1 MYTALYRRYRP
12 GTFDEMAGQAH
23 VVKILKNQIKTGNTA
38 HAYLFCGTRG
48 TGKTSAAR
56 IFAKGV
62 NCLSEGEKP
71 CGECEN
77 CVSIQ
82 NGTFFDV
89 IEIDA
94 ASNNGVDNIRELRES
109 VKYPPAAGL
118 CKVYIIDEVHMLSQ
132 GAFNA
137 LLKTLEEPPS
147 HVIFILATTEPHKLP
162 ATILSRCLRLDFR
175 RVPEKEVG
183 HKLRQIC
190 DELEIE
196 YDESALSLIA
206 SAGDGSVRDS
216 LSILEQCIPAGEQ
229 ELTRKGVVEVLGTAG
244 EDAFIEITQMVS
256 ESRTTDALL
265 LIDRISEEG
274 KDLRQFTRDW
284 VFHFRNLMISKF
296 DSKLDSIMNM
306 SCENAEKVKE
316 QGLKINQNFIS
327 GAISELSKTS
337 NQMRWSTQ
345 PRTLLELSVFKL
357 SSPELNDDIEFML
370 QRIEKLER
378 SVAEYGSLPAQPD
391 AAQERTSKQTAA
403 ASENTL
409 PPWDLQQERPPEQ
422 PKAAQAAKSA
432 PAEKASSI
440 TALSMSDHST
450 KTENTKSSNQDS
462 NPKAARIW
470 EAAFG
475 KAVLDRPSLNML
487 KGHLKAVG
495 LDEKVLTLSALSP
508 VMKRYAEQNKE
519 YLEKKINEELEREIN
534 IEVILSDEKPVKTA
548 SDTSK
553 TMVQTIGKLNEL
565 LGADKLTISD

>member
-1 MYTALYRRYRP
+1 MKRKSGNFEFLDCCDWEKRKRKGMKRIANQGNEKILVQEQVEFMYTALYRRYRP
-12 GTFDEMAGQAH
+12 RTFDEMAGQGH
-23 VVKILKNQIKTGNTA
+23 IVKILKNQIKTGNTA

-62 NCLSEGEKP
+62 NCLSQGEKP
-71 CGECEN
+71 CGVCEN

-175 RVPEKEVG
+175 RVPEKEICD
-183 HKLRQIC
+183 KLKAIC
-190 DELEIE
+190 DELNLSYE
-196 YDESALSLIA
+196 ESAISLIA

-216 LSILEQCIPAGEQ
+216 LSILEQCIPVGEAS
-229 ELTRKGVVEVLGTAG
+229 LTRKGVVEVLGTAG
-244 EDAFIEITQMVS
+244 EEAFIEITGFIAENNPAQ
-256 ESRTTDALL
+256 ALL

-284 VFHFRNLMISKF
+284 IFHFRNLMMSKF
-296 DSKLDSIMNM
+296 AGKLETIMNM

-316 QGLKINQNFIS
+316 QGRVLSQAFIS
-327 GAISELSKTS
+327 GAISELSKVS

-345 PRTLLELSVFKL
+345 PRTLLELAIVKL
-357 SSPELNDDIEFML
+357 STPSLDDDVAYL
-370 QRIEKLER
+370 VQRIEKLETILNATGKENSLALPKGDR
-378 SVAEYGSLPAQPD
+378 PPWEEPMEVLERREMAISSDWKESESLPKASLWEE
-391 AAQERTSKQTAA
+391 ASSKERFMGEK
-403 ASENTL
+403 
-409 PPWDLQQERPPEQ
+409 EQ
-422 PKAAQAAKSA
+422 PKERMMAESHGGGDAESRNPENFQK
-432 PAEKASSI
+432 PKIQENKAEK
-440 TALSMSDHST
+440 
-450 KTENTKSSNQDS
+450 
-462 NPKAARIW
+462 
-470 EAAFG
+470 
-475 KAVLDRPSLNML
+475 
-487 KGHLKAVG
+487 
-495 LDEKVLTLSALSP
+495 
-508 VMKRYAEQNKE
+508 
-519 YLEKKINEELEREIN
+519 
-534 IEVILSDEKPVKTA
+534 
-548 SDTSK
+548 
-553 TMVQTIGKLNEL
+553 
-565 LGADKLTISD
+565 